1 MRLPTRLSHRDPEAH
16 KGTFGHVLILAGSIP
31 YSGAA
36 LLCAGGAL
44 RGGAGLV
51 TLGLPKGLAT
61 AIIRKKP
68 AEAMLL
74 PLAQTKEGNLSET
87 AFPEI
92 KRFCAGI
99 DVLAIGPGLGTDIST
114 QKLIRRVILNIP
126 KPMVIDASALDAL
139 KGHMKALGASAHPP
153 IRIITPH
160 AGEMARLTGLKIP
173 FIQNHRKDI
182 AKDFASRYNV
192 TVILKGNK
200 TVVATPGGSLY
211 INTTGNPGMARGG
224 SGDILCGMVAA
235 FLGQGLD
242 PFEAAKY
249 AVYLHGLAGDLA
261 AKENTQL
268 GMIASDIIEKIPSAI
283 RAASR

>member
-16 KGTFGHVLILAGSIP
+16 KGTFGHVLVLAGSIP

-51 TLGLPKGLAT
+51 TLGMAKGLALAVT
-61 AIIRKKP
+61 RRKP

-74 PLAQTKEGNLSET
+74 PLAQTKSGSLSET

-92 KRFCAGI
+92 KRFCARI
-99 DVLAIGPGLGTDIST
+99 DVLAVGPGLGTDNST
-114 QKLIRRVILNIP
+114 QRLVRRVILDIP
-126 KPMVIDASALDAL
+126 KPLVLDASALDAL
-139 KGHMKALGASAHPP
+139 KGHLQVLQRGG
-153 IRIITPH
+153 RQQVRVITPH
-160 AGEMARLTGLKIP
+160 AGEMARLTGHSIP
-173 FIQNHRKDI
+173 YIQNHRKDI

-235 FLGQGLD
+235 FIGQGLG

-249 AVYLHGLAGDLA
+249 AAYLHGLAGDLA

-268 GMIASDIIEKIPSAI
+268 GMIASDIIEKIPAAI
-283 RAASR
+283 KASYR